1 MAGVNFG
8 VGEPAYNERMRLLKT
23 LALLCIAA
31 AGFTS
36 CSTPRETD
44 PVAAGTAS
52 DQLKPLGAPVPAD
65 FVHRTVYVS
74 VYSSI
79 YLGIPSGSVR
89 ASLAATVSIRNISPE
104 HSLIVTGAR
113 YFDSTGKEFRN
124 YVSVPSALG
133 RMATAEFVVRRDSNL
148 GGPGANFLIDW
159 WGPADMDDPIIEA
172 VMIGQNG
179 TASYSFTSVG
189 RTLKRPAP

>member
-1 MAGVNFG
+1 
-8 VGEPAYNERMRLLKT
+8 MRSRNI
-23 LALLCIAA
+23 LAPFRLA
-31 AGFTS
+31 AGLLAS
-36 CSTPRETD
+36 CSTPPPAD
-44 PVAAGTAS
+44 PVAVGTAS

-104 HSLIVTGAR
+104 HPMIVTSAR

-124 YVSVPSALG
+124 YVTSPSILG
-133 RMATAEFVVRRDSNL
+133 RMATAEFVVKRDSNL
-148 GGPGANFLIDW
+148 GGPGANFLVDW

-189 RTLKRPAP
+189 RTLRRPAP